1 MTIMAR
7 GNEPAGSAVL
17 DTNVV
22 LDWLV
27 FRNPR
32 TAAVAAAIETGN
44 VRWIVSPPMRA
55 ELGHM
60 LTHASLAR
68 WSPDAGG
75 VLATL
80 DRMASKCPPAP
91 ASRLHCTDRDD
102 QIFID
107 LALAERADWLI
118 THDRALLKLARR
130 ARLRGVCVL
139 TPMVW
144 CEIHNTNRRAPKTP
158 DGSPARLSGG
168 RNLA

>member
-1 MTIMAR
+1 MT
-7 GNEPAGSAVL
+7 NELRVKEPQSCAVL

-32 TAAVAAAIETGN
+32 TASLAAAIEDGGL
-44 VRWIVSPPMRA
+44 RWIVSMPMRA

-60 LTHASLAR
+60 LAHASLAR
-68 WSPDAGG
+68 WSPDADRI
-75 VLATL
+75 LATL
-80 DRMASKCPPAP
+80 DRLSSLCPPAA

-107 LALAERADWLI
+107 LALKERADWLI

-130 ARLRGVCVL
+130 ARLQGVSVL
-139 TPMVW
+139 TPMAW
-144 CEIHNTNRRAPKTP
+144 HERHGTK
-158 DGSPARLSGG
+158 
-168 RNLA
+168 